1 MGLRALQQ
9 ELARLGRQYA
19 QRMGTQR
26 VLEGLQGAKE
36 NARQISATLLGGAGA
51 APGGEGQQNEL
62 QRLLVQMMR
71 RQVSQMQA
79 PEARRGQAGT
89 ANQAEQQ
96 AEKTEEDLEKT
107 RERARVAK
115 EYDRQVQELAKSTAK
130 LTLVLGVTAPLALA
144 GFVAAV
150 LKASRAAREHARAL
164 AQVSPEMAAVD
175 AANTIREIRRMQQSG
190 RATAATTGFA
200 ASAWQDLQDTLRPIR
215 DFFMNVR
222 NMVVGTILRSLVVV
236 LQAILR
242 ALTSLFGVL
251 PKLVPWLG
259 DKLASMLDDPAYQT
273 RSIAGRDI
281 LRDVLEGRF
290 GPGLVEPPGMP

>member
-79 PEARRGQAGT
+79 PEARRGQTEA
-89 ANQAEQQ
+89 AEQAEPQ
-96 AEKTEEDLEKT
+96 AEKNEEDLEKT

-130 LTLVLGVTAPLALA
+130 LTLALGVTAPLALA

-215 DFFMNVR
+215 DFFVNLK
-222 NMVVGTILRSLVVV
+222 NLAVGTIIKGLVN
-236 LQAILR
+236 ILR
-242 ALTSLFGVL
+242 AIFKALLEIADALTFGKARKFL
-251 PKLVPWLG
+251 ETMEKINN
-259 DKLASMLDDPAYQT
+259 AAAEA
-273 RSIAGRDI
+273 RSVTGRDI